1 MKTHDAKYTKKHD
14 IKRNAKRVEFKLYL
28 DDAEE
33 AAIYK
38 AIADA
43 QHNYEGGA
51 KGFII
56 NAIRDYLKKIVL

>member
-1 MKTHDAKYTKKHD
+1 MKTHNTKYTKKHD
-14 IKRNAKRVEFKLYL
+14 VKRNAKRVEFKLYL

-33 AAIYK
+33 AAIYE

-43 QHNYEGGA
+43 QHKHDGGA

-56 NAIRDYLKKIVL
+56 NAIRDYLKKMAL

>member
-1 MKTHDAKYTKKHD
+1 MKTHNTKYTKKHD
-14 IKRNAKRVEFKLYL
+14 VKRNAKRVEFKLYL

-38 AIADA
+38 AIAA
-43 QHNYEGGA
+43 QHKHDGGA

-56 NAIRDYLKKIVL
+56 NAIRDHLKR

>member
-1 MKTHDAKYTKKHD
+1 MKTHNTKYTKKHD
-14 IKRNAKRVEFKLYL
+14 LKRNAKRVEIKLYL

-43 QHNYEGGA
+43 QRVHDGGA

-56 NAIRDYLKKIVL
+56 NAIRDFLKKAIL